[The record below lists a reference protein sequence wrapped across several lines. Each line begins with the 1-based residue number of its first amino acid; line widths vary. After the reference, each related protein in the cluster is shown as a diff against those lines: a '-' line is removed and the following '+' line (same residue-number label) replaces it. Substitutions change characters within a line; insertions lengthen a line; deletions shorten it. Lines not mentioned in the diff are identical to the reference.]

1 MVRSCAKAIGGRE
14 LRQVTVGS
22 EKGNRNPFPME
33 AESERTL
40 RPFEDDRRRKPS
52 PWSGSAGFEGAA
64 PSPSPIASSTGWR
77 ALKRSF
83 DIATALVL
91 IIVSLPLFLIIA
103 LAIKMESRG
112 PVFFAHRRLR
122 KGGTE
127 FGLIKFRTMVR
138 DADAR
143 LQTHLQAYPDQ
154 MAEWMARYKL
164 RNDPR
169 VTRVGRVLRKSS
181 LDELPQLFN
190 VLAGTVSLVGPRAI
204 VREEVERFGAYAPT
218 ILSIKPGM
226 TGLWAVSGRS
236 EISQRERALLEYRYV
251 MEWSFLGDLRIL
263 LQTIPA
269 VLHGHGAY

>member
-1 MVRSCAKAIGGRE
+1 M
-14 LRQVTVGS
+14 TVGS

-169 VTRVGRVLRKSS
+169 VTRVGRVLRKTS

>member
-1 MVRSCAKAIGGRE
+1 
-14 LRQVTVGS
+14 
-22 EKGNRNPFPME
+22 ME
-33 AESERTL
+33 AESEGTL
-40 RPFEDDRRRKPS
+40 RPIEHVRRRKAS
-52 PWSGSAGFEGAA
+52 PRSDAAGFKGAA
-64 PSPSPIASSTGWR
+64 SSPSPIASSAGWR

-103 LAIKMESRG
+103 LAIEMESPG
-112 PVFFAHRRLR
+112 SVFFAHRRLR
-122 KGGTE
+122 QGGTE
-127 FGLIKFRTMVR
+127 FGLIKFRTMVP
-138 DADAR
+138 DAEAR

-154 MAEWMARYKL
+154 MAEWKARYKL

-169 VTRVGRVLRKSS
+169 VTRVGRVLRKTS

-204 VREEVERFGAYAPT
+204 VRDEVERFGAYAPT

-236 EISQRERALLEYRYV
+236 EVSQRERALLEYRYV
-251 MEWSFLGDLRIL
+251 MEWSFLGDLQIL

>member
-1 MVRSCAKAIGGRE
+1 
-14 LRQVTVGS
+14 
-22 EKGNRNPFPME
+22 ME

-40 RPFEDDRRRKPS
+40 RPIEHVRRRKARPRS
-52 PWSGSAGFEGAA
+52 DAAGFEGAA
-64 PSPSPIASSTGWR
+64 SSPSPIASSAGWR

-103 LAIKMESRG
+103 LAIEMESPG
-112 PVFFAHRRLR
+112 SVFFAHRRLR
-122 KGGTE
+122 QGGTE
-127 FGLIKFRTMVR
+127 FGLIKFRTMVP
-138 DADAR
+138 DAEAR

-154 MAEWMARYKL
+154 MAEWKANYKL

-169 VTRVGRVLRKSS
+169 VTRVGRVLRKTS
-181 LDELPQLFN
+181 LD
-190 VLAGTVSLVGPRAI
+190 
-204 VREEVERFGAYAPT
+204 ERFGAYAPT

-236 EISQRERALLEYRYV
+236 EVSQRERALLEYRYV